1 MAGGSN
7 HTASGKLKA
16 SAMAAFSL
24 AGIPVGALTTP
35 LVVYLPNYYA
45 AYIGIP
51 LATVGLIFMAVKILD
66 LIFDPT
72 AGVFMDATRTPV
84 GRYRFW
90 LLAGSPILMAGVYML
105 FMAPKGVGSNYLLL
119 WLAVFYVG
127 FSLFVLSQSAW
138 GVVLAR
144 SYGERS
150 NVFAGVA
157 VTGAIGAVVTLAA
170 PTMMGLKGADTLHA
184 MGWIALVA
192 IPVCAILVALGVREP
207 VMPKREGS
215 DRMNILEVPSLIFQ
229 PSMIRLLATD
239 LLLTL
244 GPGFTSPL
252 YLFFFKLA
260 RGYSDAEA
268 GFLLILYIVASVV
281 GAPLWAM
288 AANRFQKHRTLLV
301 AALLYAAAQALVMLV
316 PYHSLGLMMV
326 AMFLAG
332 GIASAFGFLVRA
344 MVADVADEVRL
355 ETGKERAGLLYAFI
369 TSTIKIGT
377 ASSLLTF
384 PLLAM
389 FGFKATLGTHNTPE
403 AMNALVLTY
412 VALPVVAVALGGLV
426 MLTYRL
432 DKARHAE
439 IRAQLDARDAAAGI
453 HVDPAVPPI
462 SAIEAA

>member
-1 MAGGSN
+1 MAGSGN
-7 HTASGKLKA
+7 HTASGKLKT
-16 SAMAAFSL
+16 SALAAFSL
-24 AGIPVGALTTP
+24 AGVPVGALTTP

-51 LATVGLIFMAVKILD
+51 LATVGLMFMAVKILD
-66 LIFDPT
+66 LIFDPL
-72 AGVFMDATRTPV
+72 AGVFMDATRTPL

-90 LLAGSPILMAGVYML
+90 LLAGAPVLMAGVYML
-105 FMAPKGVGSNYLLL
+105 FMAPKGVSANYLLL
-119 WLAVFYVG
+119 WLIVFYVG

-170 PTMMGLKGADTLHA
+170 PTAMGLKGAETLHA
-184 MGWIALVA
+184 MGWISLAA
-192 IPVCAILVALGVREP
+192 IPVCAVLVAIGVREP
-207 VMPKREGS
+207 VMPKRVGT
-215 DRMNILEVPSLIFQ
+215 DRMNFMEVPGLIFH

-268 GFLLILYIVASVV
+268 GALLIIYIVASVV
-281 GAPLWAM
+281 AAPLWALV
-288 AANRFQKHRTLLV
+288 ANRFQKHRTLLIS
-301 AALLYAAAQALVMLV
+301 ALLYAVAQALVMLV
-316 PYHSLGLMMV
+316 PNHTMALMV
-326 AMFLAG
+326 PAMFLAG
-332 GIASAFGFLVRA
+332 GIASAFGFLIRA

-369 TSTIKIGT
+369 TSTVKIGT

-384 PLLAM
+384 PLLAL

-403 AMNALVLTY
+403 AMHALVLTY
-412 VALPVVAVALGGLV
+412 VALPIVAVALGGLV

-432 DKARHAE
+432 DRARHAE

-453 HVDPAVPPI
+453 HVDPPVPPI
-462 SAIEAA
+462 AAIETA